1 MTEETEQLVPE
12 APVEPEYEP
21 ETPVTGKVR
30 LEAAW
35 GSTEGDEDLSVTET
49 TAPRSEGHV
58 FKQQYKPW
66 NGELNPRWMRNW
78 AILRHHLLGIFKKG
92 HRPWGVPIRLFLLV
106 VFVASLTDVAMVLVS
121 GLIGESGLHSVWGVS
136 RDNLYGHVLGFL
148 PRNMLY
154 YPVVAALL
162 VGGVISEDRQH
173 GTSAMYFSRPIT
185 RFDYVSMKFIA
196 VALIQ
201 AMIILI
207 SLALYYFA
215 EIVSMGRGWAW
226 ILDTFPMFLATV
238 VSGVLLIFTYTS
250 IGLDLSSVSKGKFFP
265 GIALLSIILGT
276 KVLAFIVS
284 NLFDREILYLLSPY
298 DCLAHVGQAII
309 GTQPTYDQYS
319 WTWSLASLAAMNA
332 IALFTLSSR
341 VSSME
346 VTRE

>member
-1 MTEETEQLVPE
+1 MTL
-12 APVEPEYEP
+12 
-21 ETPVTGKVR
+21 
-30 LEAAW
+30 
-35 GSTEGDEDLSVTET
+35 
-49 TAPRSEGHV
+49 
-58 FKQQYKPW
+58 
-66 NGELNPRWMRNW
+66 
-78 AILRHHLLGIFKKG
+78 I
-92 HRPWGVPIRLFLLV
+92 
-106 VFVASLTDVAMVLVS
+106 S
-121 GLIGESGLHSVWGVS
+121 GLIGDSGFHSVWGVS
-136 RDNLYGHVLGFL
+136 RDNLYAHVLGFL

-173 GTSAMYFSRPIT
+173 GTSAMYFSRPIS
-185 RFDYVSMKFIA
+185 RFDYVSMKFLS

-201 AMIILI
+201 ALIIHVTLG
-207 SLALYYFA
+207 LYYLA
-215 EIVSMGRGWAW
+215 EIITMGRGWAW
-226 ILDTFPMFLATV
+226 IIDTFPMFLATV
-238 VSGVLLIFTYTS
+238 VSGFLLIFTYTS
-250 IGLDLSSVSKGKFFP
+250 IGLSLSSVSKGKFFP

-284 NLFDREILYLLSPY
+284 NLFDREILYLISPY

-332 IALFTLSSR
+332 LALFVLSTR